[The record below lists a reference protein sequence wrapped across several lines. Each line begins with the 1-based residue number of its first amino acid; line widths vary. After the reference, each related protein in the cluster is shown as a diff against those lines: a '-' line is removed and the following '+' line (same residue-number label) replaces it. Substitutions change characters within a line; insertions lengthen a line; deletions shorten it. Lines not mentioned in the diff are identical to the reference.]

1 MNSFDL
7 ASYLLGATVQMVIV
21 LLIEKTILKRK

>member
-7 ASYLLGATVQMVIV
+7 ISFLLGAIFQMVIV
-21 LLIEKTILKRK
+21 LLLEKTILKRK